1 MPPTTPPIMSSA
13 RVSIGGVEELFVL
26 GTILASV
33 ASDAVV
39 VAATMVLAGLMEVLV
54 GEGMAVDS
62 VLSSKE
68 SVLASHH

>member
-13 RVSIGGVEELFVL
+13 RASIGGVEELFVL
-26 GTILASV
+26 DAILVSV
-33 ASDAVV
+33 ASDVV
-39 VAATMVLAGLMEVLV
+39 VAAAIVLAGLMEMLV

-68 SVLASHH
+68 STLASHQ